1 MLSTF
6 VAVHAISLSLSLKVL
21 TKQRLAFAALHNMPV
36 DALVALAAGLGGGS
50 SKQPAYDSH
59 HLPAEAAA
67 VTEVLARRNFV
78 AVPGLSRWS
87 CFAAPSSSVLSG
99 TRTRMRVRRCQ
110 GHLHFLHAAFEVDAS
125 KATRKGDGSCQWR
138 A

>member
-1 MLSTF
+1 MF
-6 VAVHAISLSLSLKVL
+6 

-36 DALVALAAGLGGGS
+36 DALVALAAGLGGWS

-78 AVPGLSRWS
+78 AVPGLSVSHGGLASLLR
-87 CFAAPSSSVLSG
+87 L
-99 TRTRMRVRRCQ
+99 
-110 GHLHFLHAAFEVDAS
+110 LHPLFFRGLGLE
-125 KATRKGDGSCQWR
+125 
-138 A
+138 